1 MPSPECEPAEV
12 SMPMSE
18 ARRLKRRP
26 LASRS
31 IPPLNPQN
39 SFQML
44 LNSFPNQ
51 LRKEPSSFL
60 PFLFPSGSSFDWKTL
75 YVKVCAASP
84 EISAAVL
91 SAKVGTVFNSHYDPP
106 PENPVPGCRTDRAG
120 LRSYFLPRSL
130 ADLECPGCNSSGAAE
145 IHFHMPQ
152 FSLVIPKPFCRRCL

>member
-1 MPSPECEPAEV
+1 MRQKRQPGQASKQL
-12 SMPMSE
+12 SQ

-60 PFLFPSGSSFDWKTL
+60 PSLFPSGSSFDWKTL
-75 YVKVCAASP
+75 SP
-84 EISAAVL
+84 
-91 SAKVGTVFNSHYDPP
+91 
-106 PENPVPGCRTDRAG
+106 
-120 LRSYFLPRSL
+120 YFT
-130 ADLECPGCNSSGAAE
+130 SSK
-145 IHFHMPQ
+145 
-152 FSLVIPKPFCRRCL
+152 L